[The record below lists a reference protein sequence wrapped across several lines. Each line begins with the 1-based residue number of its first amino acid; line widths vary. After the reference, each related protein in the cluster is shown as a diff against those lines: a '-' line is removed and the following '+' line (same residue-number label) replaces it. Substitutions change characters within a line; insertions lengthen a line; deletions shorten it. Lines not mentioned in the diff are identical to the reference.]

1 MVAVVAF
8 AAPALAATNPFMD
21 VPQGHWSYD
30 AVGLLAS
37 RGIVSGYPDGAFK
50 GAQPATRY
58 EMASVVARALV
69 TVDAEKASKQDLELL
84 KKLVME
90 FKDELDALGVKVD
103 SLDKRVAVLEE
114 GLGGWQLHGTFRFDA
129 RFADSDTDTYAYNRY
144 GEKNQFDKE
153 RFRLFITKQLSET
166 SYFYA
171 QYRAGGDSAGA
182 PDGMGDLQNM
192 RWSHMFINTVLPWDM
207 NLRVG
212 RFAVDFEADYGL
224 YIDNDALFGDFRVD
238 GFQLSKQW
246 NTFKATAIVG
256 RNNNFGT
263 GATLEDMSS
272 VYDKNWQKS
281 AVDGTAMT
289 YALDL
294 NWQPNEA
301 FMLGATGYWIEDD
314 SDFSFTKQDGT
325 KYETGDDMS
334 IANYGIYAKY
344 DFTPAIGLKG
354 IYYFQDL
361 GDNVV
366 TYGGREITADN
377 GDDSPSAWKAI
388 LDIDQDLLKFTSL
401 WVEYSQQDNS
411 FIALEDRYSI
421 GGGCDDYVGKNM
433 AYADLN
439 GTSEWWFVKATQK
452 WNDKWSSFVR
462 FVNVDFDTNGLD
474 DSTEWGV
481 GIGYQYTPALYFELA
496 YAQVDHGDNAGIAG
510 AMNDTESVIRFRTDV
525 NF

>member
-1 MVAVVAF
+1 MQTV
-8 AAPALAATNPFMD
+8 
-21 VPQGHWSYD
+21 
-30 AVGLLAS
+30 
-37 RGIVSGYPDGAFK
+37 RAFK

-103 SLDKRVAVLEE
+103 ALDKRVAVLEE

-129 RFADSDTDTYAYNRY
+129 RFADSDDGVYAYNRY
-144 GEKNQFDKE
+144 NERNQFEKD
-153 RFRLFITKQLSET
+153 RFRLFLTKQLSET

-171 QYRAGGDSAGA
+171 QYRSGGDGVSSGST
-182 PDGMGDLQNM
+182 GMGDMNHM
-192 RWSHMFINTVLPWDM
+192 RWSHMFVNTVLPWDM

-224 YIDNDALFGDFRVD
+224 YIDNDAMFGDFRVD
-238 GFQLSKQW
+238 GFMLSKQW
-246 NTFKATAIVG
+246 NTFKATAVVA

-263 GATLEDMSS
+263 GAALETDT
-272 VYDKNWQKS
+272 
-281 AVDGTAMT
+281 GEAMT

-294 NWQPNEA
+294 NWQPSEQ
-301 FMLGATGYWIEDD
+301 FMLGATGYWIDDD
-314 SDFSFTKQDGT
+314 SDYDGT
-325 KYETGDDMS
+325 DDGDQS

-361 GDNVV
+361 GEDVELYGTNTLKTTYYNANVS
-366 TYGGREITADN
+366 RDAKD
-377 GDDSPSAWKAI
+377 GDDSPTAWKAI

-433 AYADLN
+433 AYADLD

-474 DSTEWGV
+474 DATEWGV
-481 GIGYQYTPALYFELA
+481 GIGYQYTPAIYFELA
-496 YAQVDHGDNAGIAG
+496 YAQVDHGDNNITNASSELLNG
-510 AMNDTESVIRFRTDV
+510 TESVIRFRTDIS
-525 NF
+525 F

>member
-1 MVAVVAF
+1 
-8 AAPALAATNPFMD
+8 
-21 VPQGHWSYD
+21 
-30 AVGLLAS
+30 
-37 RGIVSGYPDGAFK
+37 
-50 GAQPATRY
+50 
-58 EMASVVARALV
+58 MASVVARALV

-103 SLDKRVAVLEE
+103 ALDKRVAVIEE
-114 GLGGWQLHGTFRFDA
+114 GLGGWKLHGTFRFDA
-129 RFADSDTDTYAYNRY
+129 RFADSDNGTYAYNRY
-144 GEKNQFDKE
+144 GERNQFDKE
-153 RFRLFITKQLSET
+153 QFRLFLTKQLSDT
-166 SYFYA
+166 TYFYA
-171 QYRAGGDSAGA
+171 QYRTGGDSAGG
-182 PDGMGDLQNM
+182 PDGMGDLEHM
-192 RWSHMFINTVLPWDM
+192 RWSHLFINTVLPWDM

-212 RFAVDFEADYGL
+212 RFGVDFESDYGL

-246 NTFKATAIVG
+246 NNFKVTGIVG

-263 GATLEDMSS
+263 GAPLE
-272 VYDKNWQKS
+272 YDNGNS
-281 AVDGTAMT
+281 DDPTEGTAMT

-294 NWQPNEA
+294 NWQPSEA

-314 SDFSFTKQDGT
+314 SDYKGVDDGDT
-325 KYETGDDMS
+325 S

-361 GDNVV
+361 GED
-366 TYGGREITADN
+366 TQLYGYKAKYWTNLAPGALLNNTRTAKD
-377 GDDSPSAWKAI
+377 GDDSPTAWKAI

-421 GGGCDDYVGKNM
+421 GGGCDDFIGKNM
-433 AYADLN
+433 AYADLD

-452 WNDKWSSFVR
+452 WNDKWSSFIR
-462 FVNVDFDTNGLD
+462 FANVDFDTNGLD
-474 DSTEWGV
+474 DATEWGV
-481 GIGYQYTPALYFELA
+481 GIGYQYTPAIYFELA
-496 YAQVDHGDNAGIAG
+496 YAQVDHGDNNINNASDELLNG
-510 AMNDTESVIRFRTDV
+510 TESVIRFRTTV

>member
-103 SLDKRVAVLEE
+103 SLDKRVAVLDE

-263 GATLEDMSS
+263 GAALED
-272 VYDKNWQKS
+272 DK
-281 AVDGTAMT
+281 GTAMT

-294 NWQPNEA
+294 NWQPSEA
-301 FMLGATGYWIEDD
+301 FMLGATGYWIDDD
-314 SDFSFTKQDGT
+314 SDFEGIDDG
-325 KYETGDDMS
+325 DQS

-361 GDNVV
+361 GDDVEL
-366 TYGGREITADN
+366 YGHDVNAARIARN

-452 WNDKWSSFVR
+452 WNDKWSSFLR

-474 DSTEWGV
+474 DSTEWGL
-481 GIGYQYTPALYFELA
+481 GIGYQYTPAIYFELA
-496 YAQVDHGDNAGIAG
+496 YAQVDHGDNAIRD
-510 AMNDTESVIRFRTDV
+510 AMQDTESVIRFRTDI

>member
-1 MVAVVAF
+1 MQ
-8 AAPALAATNPFMD
+8 T
-21 VPQGHWSYD
+21 
-30 AVGLLAS
+30 
-37 RGIVSGYPDGAFK
+37 VSAFK

-58 EMASVVARALV
+58 EMASIVARALV

-103 SLDKRVAVLEE
+103 SLDKRVAVIEE
-114 GLGGWQLHGTFRFDA
+114 GLGGWKLHGTFRFDA
-129 RFADSDTDTYAYNRY
+129 RFADSDNGVYAYNRY
-144 GEKNQFDKE
+144 GERNQFDKE
-153 RFRLFITKQLSET
+153 QFRLFLTKQLSDT
-166 SYFYA
+166 TYFYA
-171 QYRAGGDSAGA
+171 QYRTGGDSAGG
-182 PDGMGDLQNM
+182 PDGMGDLQYM

-212 RFAVDFEADYGL
+212 RFVVDFESDYGL
-224 YIDNDALFGDFRVD
+224 YSDNDAMFGDFRVD
-238 GFQLSKQW
+238 GFMLSKQW

-263 GATLEDMSS
+263 GAALET
-272 VYDKNWQKS
+272 DK
-281 AVDGTAMT
+281 GEAMT

-294 NWQPNEA
+294 NWQPSEA
-301 FMLGATGYWIEDD
+301 FMLGATGYWIDDD
-314 SDFSFTKQDGT
+314 SAADGA
-325 KYETGDDMS
+325 GDQS

-344 DFTPAIGLKG
+344 DFTPAIGLKD

-361 GDNVV
+361 GDDVEL
-366 TYGGREITADN
+366 YGHSWEDSYGVEHTNANRRAKD
-377 GDDSPSAWKAI
+377 GDDSPTAWKAI

-421 GGGCDDYVGKNM
+421 GGGCDDFVGRNM
-433 AYADLN
+433 AFADLD
-439 GTSEWWFVKATQK
+439 GTSEWWFVKATQQ

-462 FVNVDFDTNGLD
+462 FVNVDFDSANLD
-474 DSTEWGV
+474 DATEWGV
-481 GIGYQYTPALYFELA
+481 GIGYQYTPAIYFELA
-496 YAQVDHGDNAGIAG
+496 YAQVDHGDNTRGNVTYG
-510 AMNDTESVIRFRTDV
+510 DLYNGTESVIRFRTTV